1 MPVTTRLSSN
11 GVRWHPRPLAR
22 LAAQDG
28 MTMVE
33 VVVSSLMVG
42 LIALTLIGLDA
53 AGKTTADQR
62 RRSQAFSVGQADQER
77 IKGLSGDQIATLDQD
92 RTVTLDGVGYS
103 VNSKGQFLSQ
113 SAGSASCSSSGAAAD
128 SAKVTSTV
136 NWPANARAPIV
147 ISSVISPRAGGSL
160 LGKVLDQDAAPLPG
174 VRINAAGADPSNS
187 AIRRFGTT
195 DVDGCTIFSVLPVG
209 DYAVTPARAGYVDK
223 DGDAAPAATVTTTA
237 GNTTSVPFTL
247 GQAGKVTAA
256 FSTTIAGT
264 TYTSQRAPSLSW
276 FNAGMATP
284 GVVTPSSPATSIASP
299 QTLFPFMVTVP
310 GTYTN
315 NYTVWAGACTAAK
328 PPLANQRNVTVGPG
342 QSASAA
348 GTNAVAMPG
357 LVVSVTYKNGS
368 ASAAPVKPAHIAL
381 TDSCGQTWQPAINS
395 ASTMPATGWL
405 DLPGQP
411 YGTYSICADYQFQ
424 SGSTTTAGN
433 FRQATLTGRAN
444 TSFTAANSSTVAI
457 TSSSPT
463 GFC

>member
-11 GVRWHPRPLAR
+11 GVRRHPRPLAR

-28 MTMVE
+28 MTIVE
-33 VVVSSLMVG
+33 VVVTSLMVG

-62 RRSQAFSVGQADQER
+62 RRSQAFSVAQADQER
-77 IKGLSGDQIATLDQD
+77 IKGLSGDQIATLNQD
-92 RTVTLDGVGYS
+92 RTVTLDGVPYA
-103 VNSKGQFLSQ
+103 VNSRGQFLSQ

-136 NWPANARAPIV
+136 GWPANNRAPIV
-147 ISSVISPRAGGSL
+147 VSSVISPRAGGSL

-174 VRINAAGADPSNS
+174 VRVTAAGAEQSNS
-187 AIRRFGTT
+187 AVRRFGNT

-209 DYAVTPARAGYVDK
+209 DYTVTPARSGYVDK
-223 DGDAAPAATVTTTA
+223 DGNAAPTATVTTTA

-247 GQAGKVTAA
+247 GQAGRVTAA

-264 TYTSQRAPSLSW
+264 TYTNQQAPSLSW

-284 GVVTPSSPATSIASP
+284 GVTTPSSPATSIASP
-299 QTLFPFMVTVP
+299 QTLFPFMVSVP
-310 GTYTN
+310 GNYTN
-315 NYTVWAGACTAAK
+315 NYTVWAGGCLAAK
-328 PPLANQRNVTVGPG
+328 PPLIGDQRTVTVGPG
-342 QSASAA
+342 QSATASGSSAI
-348 GTNAVAMPG
+348 AMPG
-357 LVVSVTYKNGS
+357 MVVSVTYAGS
-368 ASAAPVKPAHIAL
+368 AVKPAHFKL
-381 TDSCGQTWQPAINS
+381 TDSCGQTWSPAVDP

-411 YGTYSICADYQFQ
+411 YGTYSICADYKFNS
-424 SGSTTTAGN
+424 SGSNTDPN
-433 FRQATLTGRAN
+433 SFRKATLTGRAN
-444 TSFTAANSSTVAI
+444 TSFTAANSSAVAI
-457 TSSSPT
+457 ATTSST